1 MANRGFMARE
11 IERKFLVRDKRYRRL
26 AELVS
31 CRQGYLSTAKERIVR
46 VRVKGEKAYLTVKGA
61 TDGIT
66 RTEYEYEIP
75 TAEAEQMLEQLCKK
89 PIIEK
94 DRYTIECDGLIWE
107 VDEFHGPNEG
117 LVLAEVQLDREN
129 QKITMPE
136 WIGQEVSG
144 EPKYYNSS
152 LVQNPYSKW

>member
-1 MANRGFMARE
+1 MARE
-11 IERKFLVRDKRYRRL
+11 IERKFLVRDKRYRQQ
-26 AELVS
+26 AEPIP

-46 VRVKGEKAYLTVKGA
+46 VRIKGERAYLTVKGA

-94 DRYTIECDGLIWE
+94 DRYEIECDGILWQ
-107 VDEFHGPNEG
+107 VDEFHGLNEG
-117 LVLAEVQLDREN
+117 LVVAEVHLSRED
-129 QKITMPE
+129 QKITIPE
-136 WIGQEVSG
+136 WVGQEVSH
-144 EPKYYNSS
+144 EPRYFSSS
-152 LVQNPYSKW
+152 LVQNPYNKW